1 MNPTEQFIGT
11 VLVNVLIGVFVYGQ
25 LTQKVKDLAS
35 WSKKHDAEIDAHGR
49 VLMDHEGRISHIE
62 GTRAI
67 PRKSETGVH
76 A

>member
-11 VLVNVLIGVFVYGQ
+11 ILVNVLIGVFVYGQ

-35 WSKKHDAEIDAHGR
+35 WSKKHDAEIDGHQSI
-49 VLMDHEGRISHIE
+49 LMDHEGRISHIE
-62 GTRAI
+62 GQKSI
-67 PRKSETGVH
+67 PRKPDAVGH